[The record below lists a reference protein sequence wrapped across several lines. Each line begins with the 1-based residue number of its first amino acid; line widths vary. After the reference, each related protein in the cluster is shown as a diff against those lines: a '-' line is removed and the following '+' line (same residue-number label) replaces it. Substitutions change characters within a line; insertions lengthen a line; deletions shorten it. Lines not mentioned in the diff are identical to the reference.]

1 MNKIYNEKGEL
12 VADVWEGQTY
22 SSTTGKSYRQNE
34 GKYEDQPHQNLVG
47 RMLLVND
54 VAINIKDYLSYSL
67 QPATFCPSSEQGEDI
82 IRGNEYEKRKR

>member
-34 GKYEDQPHQNLVG
+34 GKYED
-47 RMLLVND
+47 
-54 VAINIKDYLSYSL
+54 
-67 QPATFCPSSEQGEDI
+67 
-82 IRGNEYEKRKR
+82 